1 MSAQYEQDG
10 LRAASPALDA
20 VRAAEHR
27 NRTTAETAPRRADRR
42 RVAAARRALRAYAP
56 YAPTGPRRPGTS

>member
-1 MSAQYEQDG
+1 VSAQYEQDG
-10 LRAASPALDA
+10 LRADSPALDA
-20 VRAAEHR
+20 VRAMEHR
-27 NRTTAETAPRRADRR
+27 DRTTAEAAPRRADRR